1 MLVTIFDKWDKSLP
15 MLHLIIFRK
24 LLYKS
29 LKLVTH
35 SLITKNEIYTIYRH

>member
-15 MLHLIIFRK
+15 MSHLIIFRK
-24 LLYKS
+24 HLHKS

-35 SLITKNEIYTIYRH
+35 SLITKDQIYTIYRH